1 MWKRADEHEVSRFDN
16 TIVGDWTDGCERA
29 PKNKRNIDTIFPQ
42 LPLMSCDLLPTLVL
56 SLKVTRQKSQQVHRE
71 NSETYCYMLQYG
83 IAKLALAAFAA
94 ALRLYEGGRWRPV
107 APELLVALGVKLKLG
122 IAAQAGDLSHSEP
135 DQATL
140 FPTSSVRQKAKR
152 PRTRE
157 NSSVHLNLATLVP
170 A

>member
-29 PKNKRNIDTIFPQ
+29 PKNKRNVDTIFPQ

-94 ALRLYEGGRWRPV
+94 AGRPLAARCTRTPRCSWRQIEAWHCCSCRRPLTLRTRSSHT
-107 APELLVALGVKLKLG
+107 
-122 IAAQAGDLSHSEP
+122 LSHIFGTTEG
-135 DQATL
+135 
-140 FPTSSVRQKAKR
+140 
-152 PRTRE
+152 
-157 NSSVHLNLATLVP
+157 
-170 A
+170 